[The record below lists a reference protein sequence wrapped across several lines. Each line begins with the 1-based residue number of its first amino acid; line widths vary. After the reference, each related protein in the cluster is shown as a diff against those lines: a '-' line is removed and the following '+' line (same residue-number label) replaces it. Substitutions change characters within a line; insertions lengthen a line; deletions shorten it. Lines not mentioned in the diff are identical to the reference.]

1 MPTPR
6 ALRRDEQ
13 SRIVIE
19 WDDDSVRTYTPRELR
34 DACPC
39 ATCCE
44 KRRAP
49 KPDLPILAA
58 GEIGLLQVTGMEPMG
73 GYAYAIEFS
82 DGHNSGI
89 YTLEQLME
97 LGTTDG

>member
-1 MPTPR
+1 
-6 ALRRDEQ
+6 
-13 SRIVIE
+13 
-19 WDDDSVRTYTPRELR
+19 
-34 DACPC
+34 
-39 ATCCE
+39 
-44 KRRAP
+44 
-49 KPDLPILAA
+49 LPILAA